1 VCKRLIQVFFS
12 IFNTHHECLKNNIT
26 ILFTKFLPL
35 IPAALLCFQLQAQ
48 HKPYFIQSTETTG
61 LSDNRVTCFFKDK
74 KGYLWIGTENGLNR
88 FDGIN
93 YILYRPSSNKK
104 KHLSNAFI
112 TSVAQD
118 AKENIWVSTTRGLN
132 RIDAATDTTEI
143 FLPDNKKEANSL
155 PTDLIWDVYPA
166 NDTSVWIATDAK
178 PFVKYNPVTHRFFYY
193 DFKQYLLNNKIE
205 FTQRYHAVFKIQ
217 PVSATELLLGTTD
230 GIFSFNTTTGSFR
243 MVYGTALDNITLFHY
258 NQLTKQLYCADE
270 HSMLY
275 VYNVTTGKTTGIPT
289 GALLHQNKPFLP
301 YAIPSNAILV
311 PSPDG
316 LALLSSSNEIISY
329 ASGKGGVLPFLSNN
343 QISTVYKDRNNIT
356 WIGTSNGVASFVPQL
371 NSHLHVSFPS
381 DLKYDAEFPVQNFLF
396 QQLKKAW
403 LVVSFRDNKLWA
415 VNNSTGEKKELIRP
429 ILYQRDTCFALY
441 SRHPDSIYFLCK
453 GSLLTWFPKSN
464 QWNKINLDSQKSI
477 AITCMDIDGDG
488 NYWIGT
494 KRRGLLVYNPSTK
507 KIWLPDSKTFNPNII
522 PALKYDPKNN
532 YMWIATHNSGLHKYS
547 FAEKKF
553 IRIRR
558 YDDSPT
564 AMHSSLINGLALDN
578 RNNIWCATAEGGL
591 AKYNIAQAPE
601 KGVTNYERE
610 SGLPENNVNSV
621 TVDGQDNTYFSTAK
635 GIGFISADGK
645 LKLFYNNGNGLP
657 YSKFQLALLHLPG
670 NLLATAVENSLF
682 CFDTKAM
689 LLSQNEKIIINQ
701 IQLNDSVNIAL
712 QQTPSFRHYQNTIR
726 FDFVLPDFVAPAAID
741 YYYKLEGYEKE
752 WIANGKLKT
761 VRYSSLPPGTYTFY
775 VKAKKGNGEFN
786 SEPVGWKF
794 MIRAPFWKTTWFQL
808 MTLAIASL
816 MVAIL
821 VRQRIKSLK
830 AKALLQQQYTE
841 LEVKALRNQM
851 NPHFIFNSLNS
862 ISTLVA
868 ASHNEKSLEYLGK
881 FSKLLRLVL
890 DESEDN
896 YVTLKDEVKLLDLYL
911 QMEQLRFGESFKYT
925 ITIEKEID
933 QDDTL
938 LPSFIIHPLAENAI
952 WHGLLHKH
960 GERKLIIAFTKKG
973 DSILQCV
980 VKDNGIGMEAAKKMK
995 GQRLNGVLQKSKG
1008 LQLVKDRLRILGKQT
1023 GLHTSFI
1030 IEDAKDSNGL
1040 VNGTKVTVEIPV
1052 KYE

>member
-1 VCKRLIQVFFS
+1 
-12 IFNTHHECLKNNIT
+12 LKDNIT
-26 ILFTKFLPL
+26 ILFTKLFHI
-35 IPAALLCFQLQAQ
+35 IPVALLCLKLQAQ
-48 HKPYFIQSTETTG
+48 HQPYFIQSNESTG

-74 KGYLWIGTENGLNR
+74 TGYMWIGTENGLNR
-88 FDGIN
+88 FDGAN
-93 YILYRPSSNKK
+93 YMLYRPSSNKK

-118 AKENIWVSTTRGLN
+118 TKENMWVSTTRGLN
-132 RIDAATDTTEI
+132 RVDAATDTTEI

-155 PTDLIWDVYPA
+155 PTDLIWDVHPA

-178 PFVKYNPVTHRFFYY
+178 PFVKYNPVTKRFFYY

-205 FTQRYHAVFKIQ
+205 FTKRYHAIFKIQ

-258 NQLTKQLYCADE
+258 NQITKQLYCADE

-275 VYNVTTGKTTGIPT
+275 VYNVTTGKTTCIPT
-289 GALLHQNKPFLP
+289 GALLNQNKPFLP

-316 LALLSSSNEIISY
+316 LALLSSSTEIISY
-329 ASGKGGVLPFLSNN
+329 SSNKEGVLPFLSNN
-343 QISTVYKDRNNIT
+343 QISAVYKDRNNIT
-356 WIGTSNGVASFVPQL
+356 WLGTSNGLASFVPQL
-371 NSHLHVSFPS
+371 NNHLHVSFPS

-396 QQLKKAW
+396 QQKQNAW
-403 LVVSFRDNKLWA
+403 LVVSFRDNKLWV

-429 ILYQRDTCFALY
+429 ISYQRDTCSALY
-441 SRHPDSIYFLCK
+441 SRHPDTIYFLCT
-453 GSLLTWFPKSN
+453 GSLLTWLPKSN

-494 KRRGLLVYNPSTK
+494 KRRGLLVYNPATK
-507 KIWLPDSKTFNPNII
+507 KIWLPDSKTFDPNII

-564 AMHSSLINGLALDN
+564 ALHSSIINALALDGK
-578 RNNIWCATAEGGL
+578 NNIWCATTEGGL
-591 AKYNIAQAPE
+591 AKYSIAQAPG

-621 TVDGQDNTYFSTAK
+621 TVDGQDNIYFSTAK
-635 GIGFISADGK
+635 GIGFIPADGK
-645 LKLFYNNGNGLP
+645 LKLLYNNENGLP
-657 YSKFQLALLHLPG
+657 YSKFQMGLLHLPG
-670 NLLATAVENSLF
+670 NLLATIVENNLF

-689 LLSQNEKIIINQ
+689 LLSQNEEIMINH
-701 IQLNDSVNIAL
+701 IQLHDSVSIAL
-712 QQTPSFRHYQNTIR
+712 HQTPSFRYHQNTIR

-752 WIANGKLKT
+752 WFANGKLKT

-775 VKAKKGNGEFN
+775 VKAKKGNGEFH
-786 SEPVGWKF
+786 SQLAEWKF
-794 MIRAPFWKTTWFQL
+794 KILPPFWQTWWFRFL
-808 MTLAIASL
+808 ALLAIL
-816 MVAIL
+816 TVAFL
-821 VRQRIKSLK
+821 LIKRRMNALK
-830 AKALLQQQYTE
+830 AKALLKQQYTE
-841 LEVKALRNQM
+841 LEIKALRSQM

-862 ISTLVA
+862 ISMLVA
-868 ASHNEKSLEYLGK
+868 GKQNEMGLEYLNK

-890 DESEDN
+890 DESEN
-896 YVTLKDEVKLLDLYL
+896 NFISLKDEIKILELYL
-911 QMEQLRFGESFKYT
+911 QMEQLRFGDSFAYT
-925 ITIEKEID
+925 IHVEEGLDEEETM
-933 QDDTL
+933 
-938 LPSFIIHPLAENAI
+938 LPSFIIQPIAENAI
-952 WHGLLHKH
+952 WHGLMHKQ
-960 GERKLIIAFTKKG
+960 GNKRLIIEFHQRNNT
-973 DSILQCV
+973 LQCII
-980 VKDNGIGMEAAKKMK
+980 KDNGIGIEAAKKMK
-995 GQRLNGVLQKSKG
+995 EQRLNGVEQKSKG
-1008 LQLVKDRLRILGKQT
+1008 LQIVKDRIKILGEQSGIHTRFLMEDMKNET
-1023 GLHTSFI
+1023 GLIT
-1030 IEDAKDSNGL
+1030 
-1040 VNGTKVTVEIPV
+1040 GTKVTLEIPAN
-1052 KYE
+1052 YE